1 MVGLG
6 LLCATYVFQI
16 YHFIV
21 VMQKRFVRLSTFSE
35 VWASSIVIADNGFGG
50 WGGRDAEIGELI
62 YVSCICYVISFLFV
76 SPNMASYHDIY
87 DHSEKGLAGTAHEYL
102 VLEPID
108 QRLEEEHNI
117 SFERYRRQHAAEV
130 MAANSASSHD
140 IDGE

>member
-16 YHFIV
+16 YHFVV
-21 VMQKRFVRLSTFSE
+21 VMKKRFVRLSSFSD

-50 WGGRDAEIGELI
+50 WGGREAEIGELI
-62 YVSCICYVISFLFV
+62 YVSCICYVIAFLFA

-108 QRLEEEHNI
+108 QRMEEEHNI

-130 MAANSASSHD
+130 MTSASRDNCDS
-140 IDGE
+140 DGK